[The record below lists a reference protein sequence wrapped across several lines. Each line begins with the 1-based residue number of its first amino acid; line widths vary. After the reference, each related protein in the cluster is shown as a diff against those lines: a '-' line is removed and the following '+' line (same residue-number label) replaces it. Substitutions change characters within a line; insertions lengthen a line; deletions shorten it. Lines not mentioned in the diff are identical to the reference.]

1 MTPTEV
7 ASKFRQ
13 YIDEPDQTFV
23 SDADVETYLDDG
35 YREFRNLVCDINPM
49 IYNASQSITLSSVTE
64 LDLTTSTPSFLGSTP
79 SATPGRLIRINEFN
93 RVDSNGNTIERFE
106 GVTNVT
112 AVDVTASSYYLKGQT
127 LVFDRPLTGTF
138 SMEYVP
144 EVNISWVTAP
154 VDSFIDDLTAFHDL
168 IALMAYRQ
176 YAITD
181 GAENEPLIRQTMNR
195 LQQFH
200 EYLQARSHSTGDYV
214 QYVSWYDY

>member
-7 ASKFRQ
+7 VNKFRQ

-49 IYNASQSITLSSVTE
+49 VYNVSESVTLSDADEHDMVTG
-64 LDLTTSTPSFLGSTP
+64 TPSFLGESPT
-79 SATPGRLIRINEFN
+79 ATAGRLVRINEFN
-93 RVDSNGNTIERFE
+93 RVGDSGVIERFD

-112 AVDVTASSYYLKGQT
+112 ALDVTASSYYLQGTK
-127 LVFDRPLTGTF
+127 LKFDRKLTGTF
-138 SMEYVP
+138 SMEYVA
-144 EVNISWVTAP
+144 EADINWTVAP
-154 VDSFIDDLTAFHDL
+154 VDTFIDDLTAFHDL

-181 GAENEPLIRQTMNR
+181 GADNQPLIRQTMNR

-200 EYLQARSHSTGDYV
+200 EYLQARTHSTGDYV